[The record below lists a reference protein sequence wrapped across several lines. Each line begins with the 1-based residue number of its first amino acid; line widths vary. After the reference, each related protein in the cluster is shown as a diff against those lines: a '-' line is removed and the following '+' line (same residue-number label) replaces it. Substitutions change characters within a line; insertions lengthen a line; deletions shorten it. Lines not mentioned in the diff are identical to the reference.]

1 MAVKGGF
8 VKFTPL
14 LSGLCGLSLELRTF
28 SADLCNS
35 VRTGAVFY
43 SCVQCCAISIEWP
56 CLHVMLGAER
66 MFTKIFHACAS
77 SRGGKKT
84 NF

>member
-1 MAVKGGF
+1 MAVKGVF

-14 LSGLCGLSLELRTF
+14 LCGMCALSLALRAF
-28 SADLCNS
+28 SADPSNS
-35 VRTGAVFY
+35 VHMGAVLY
-43 SCVQCCAISIEWP
+43 SCVQRCTISIEWP
-56 CLHVMLGAER
+56 CLHVMLGAHM
-66 MFTKIFHACAS
+66 MFTKTFHACAS